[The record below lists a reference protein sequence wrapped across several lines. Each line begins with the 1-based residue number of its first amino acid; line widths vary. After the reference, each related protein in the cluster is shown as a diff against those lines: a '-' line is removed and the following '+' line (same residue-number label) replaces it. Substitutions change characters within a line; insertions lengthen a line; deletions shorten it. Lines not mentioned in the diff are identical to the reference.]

1 MPIISLS
8 LDEDSLSELEEIEK
22 KLGSPGRSKVMR
34 LAIDSLRKEVSLEE
48 GGSGASNAVVTL
60 TYENHVGEGL
70 KGLMGQFEGMIK
82 TEIHQHSEGVCVRV
96 FFVRGKAEKLRS
108 LLRILRGK
116 KGIRSISVNFI

>member
-8 LDEDSLSELEEIEK
+8 IDEETLSELSEIEK
-22 KLGSPGRSKVMR
+22 KLGSPGRSKVIR

-48 GGSGASNAVVTL
+48 EGRGISNAVVTL

-70 KGLMGQFEGMIK
+70 KGLMEQFEGMIK

-96 FFVRGKAEKLRS
+96 FFVRGEAAKLRG
-108 LLRILRGK
+108 LFRVLRGR
-116 KGIRSISVNFI
+116 KGIKSISVNFI